1 MRRKSTVTLRGL
13 AVLLLALGLFTA
25 VFSPAAA
32 QNYACNTS
40 NASTLR
46 LLDDNRDGVVTI
58 EELQAFAD
66 GLPDG
71 EQKTEL
77 QGLIQQLQDQ
87 GYDGIQYEN
96 CGGTETP
103 VTPTE
108 EPTETPDPTETPV
121 TPTVDPTETPDPTE
135 EPTGTAT
142 PTEEPTGTATA
153 TATATATSPD
163 DNGGDDGNGGDGD
176 DDGVSELPDTGQGPT
191 NDGHGAQLAMLL
203 GGMSVLTLAG
213 ALAWRRR
220 AA

>member
-108 EPTETPDPTETPV
+108 EPTTPV
-121 TPTVDPTETPDPTE
+121 TPTEEPTTPVTPTEEPTGTATATE

-163 DNGGDDGNGGDGD
+163 DDGNGGDGD
-176 DDGVSELPDTGQGPT
+176 DDGVSELPDTGQGPA